1 MLLTATLKT
10 LNYAIKGTAL
20 DSNLQLIFIT
30 LGTLRYALNNAL
42 DMVMG
47 RNSNLFSNIVLDAEE
62 TNLVMISPLERATT

>member
-10 LNYAIKGTAL
+10 LNYAITGTAL

-62 TNLVMISPLERATT
+62 TTLVMISPLERATT